1 MKKIHKFSAL
11 LLTGLMFI
19 ATLITSIGGV
29 GANTISISGLDAGS
43 AVVTDDTG
51 KTVTGQNDLSKY
63 RAYTVKYQG
72 SIPDST
78 QINNGD
84 TATFTAP
91 SNVQIA
97 ANQTCNVYDQNGNIA
112 GTASI
117 QAGSHTG
124 VITFNNDLH
133 GKISRT
139 ISLSIGTIGT
149 TTTTTNN
156 SNVPGQGSGNTP
168 SGNNNPGAL
177 AAAINKVGWFD
188 KTNQNIIHW
197 DVVANLHNAN
207 LTDPV
212 ITDNMGPGME
222 LVPGSIKVQE
232 GYYVN
237 GAFTGAIDAP
247 NPQVT
252 TNGSEMKISLPSTN
266 LAIHVTYEAKIT
278 NTNESQYANKATIS
292 AANLTQ
298 TGTDSATLPGTIK
311 GGVTYKQGGI
321 NVMKVDANTNKP
333 LAGAK
338 FALFTKGHESV
349 GEATTG
355 ADGIAHFTGLDAGDY
370 YLKEIVAPKEY
381 HINNKLY
388 PVNVPDTKTTV
399 KISVPDTIETS
410 SSSSS
415 SSSSSKSS
423 SSKSSSSSSSS
434 KSSSSKSLSSSSSSK
449 SSSSKSLSSSSSKTV
464 SSHKQPVP
472 VKSVSSSSHQ
482 TGKSVT
488 KESSK
493 TTGGTKHQ
501 SKMPQTG
508 EEALSTVAV
517 LGVLLVI
524 SGAVVF
530 EKKR

>member
-1 MKKIHKFSAL
+1 MSKF
-11 LLTGLMFI
+11 
-19 ATLITSIGGV
+19 
-29 GANTISISGLDAGS
+29 
-43 AVVTDDTG
+43 
-51 KTVTGQNDLSKY
+51 

-84 TATFTAP
+84 TATFTVP
-91 SNVQIA
+91 NNVQIA
-97 ANQTCNVYDQNGNIA
+97 TDQSCNVYDQNGNIA

-133 GKISRT
+133 GKLSRT
-139 ISLSIGTIGT
+139 ISLSVGTIGT

-168 SGNNNPGAL
+168 SGDNNPGAL
-177 AAAINKVGWFD
+177 ATAINKVGWFD
-188 KTNQNIIHW
+188 KTNPDIIHW
-197 DVVANLHNAN
+197 DIVANIHNAN
-207 LTDPV
+207 LTNPV

-222 LVPGSIKVQE
+222 LVPGSVKVQE

-266 LAIHVTYEAKIT
+266 LAIHVSYEAKIT
-278 NTNESQYANKATIS
+278 NTNESQYSNKATIS

-298 TGTDSATLPGTIK
+298 TGTDSAMLPGTLK
-311 GGVTYKQGGI
+311 GDVTYKQGGI

-370 YLKEIVAPKEY
+370 YLKEIVAPKGY

-410 SSSSS
+410 SSKSSLSSKSLSSKSSS
-415 SSSSSKSS
+415 ISKGLSSSSSKSS
-423 SSKSSSSSSSS
+423 P
-434 KSSSSKSLSSSSSSK
+434 SSKSLSSKSISNYKQPVKFVSNSRQQTSK
-449 SSSSKSLSSSSSKTV
+449 SS
-464 SSHKQPVP
+464 
-472 VKSVSSSSHQ
+472 
-482 TGKSVT
+482 T

-493 TTGGTKHQ
+493 TPDSNKRQ

-508 EEALSTVAV
+508 EEALSAVAV
-517 LGVLLVI
+517 LGALLIV
-524 SGAVVF
+524 SGIIIF
-530 EKKR
+530 EKKKN

>member
-1 MKKIHKFSAL
+1 M
-11 LLTGLMFI
+11 
-19 ATLITSIGGV
+19 
-29 GANTISISGLDAGS
+29 GASTVNISGLDAGS

-51 KTVTGQNDLSKY
+51 KIVTGQNDLSKF

-84 TATFTAP
+84 TAIFTVP
-91 SNVQIA
+91 NNVQIA
-97 ANQTCNVYDQNGNIA
+97 TDQSCNVYDQNGNIA

-133 GKISRT
+133 GKLSRT
-139 ISLSIGTIGT
+139 ISLSIGVIGT

-168 SGNNNPGAL
+168 SGDNNPGAL
-177 AAAINKVGWFD
+177 ATAINKVGWFD
-188 KTNQNIIHW
+188 KTNPDIIHW
-197 DVVANLHNAN
+197 DIVANIHNAN

-222 LVPGSIKVQE
+222 LVPGSVEVQE

-266 LAIHVTYEAKIT
+266 LAIHVSYEAKIT
-278 NTNESQYANKATIS
+278 NTNESQYSNKATIS

-298 TGTDSATLPGTIK
+298 TGTDSATLPGTLK
-311 GGVTYKQGGI
+311 GDVTYKQGGI

-370 YLKEIVAPKEY
+370 YLKEIVAPKGY

-423 SSKSSSSSSSS
+423 SSTKSLSSSSS
-434 KSSSSKSLSSSSSSK
+434 KSSSSLKGLSSSSSK
-449 SSSSKSLSSSSSKTV
+449 SSSGSKSLSSSSSK
-464 SSHKQPVP
+464 SISNYKQPVKF
-472 VKSVSSSSHQ
+472 VSNSRQQTSKSS
-482 TGKSVT
+482 T

-493 TTGGTKHQ
+493 TLDSNKHQ

-508 EEALSTVAV
+508 EITFSVAILGALLIV
-517 LGVLLVI
+517 
-524 SGAVVF
+524 SGIIIF
-530 EKKR
+530 EKKKN